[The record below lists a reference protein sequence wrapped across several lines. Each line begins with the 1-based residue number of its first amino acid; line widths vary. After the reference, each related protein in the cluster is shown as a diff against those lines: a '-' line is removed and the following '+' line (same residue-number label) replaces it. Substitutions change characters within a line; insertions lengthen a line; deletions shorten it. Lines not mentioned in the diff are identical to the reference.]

1 MAKNRIGFTTD
12 FNLIDS
18 KVGIGTTNPLQSLH
32 IRGNL
37 LVAAGSSTGQ
47 HITQNAYELNSG
59 TLSWEGSAGQLFS
72 ITNNLTSGSIFS
84 VNDVSGIPSIDVDA
98 DGTIQLGPYGGNI
111 GIGTINPTAKLDVAG
126 DVRVTGGIN
135 VTGVSTFSGGIQGNV
150 TGNVNSSGV
159 STFSSV
165 NVTGNVSIGGTLT
178 YDDVTNVDSIGLVT
192 ARSGVRID
200 AGGLVVTAGIST
212 FTTGPVIIGAATST
226 GTASQPLQVT
236 GGAYVSG
243 NLGIGKT
250 IPEHTVDIRGDLR
263 ADAVSAGN
271 FNIGITSSVYVSVTA
286 GIGTNISQTRN
297 IFTGPGIAYSFPSTV
312 SRTYVIESI
321 HITNK
326 SGNELYIT
334 GRHDY
339 DGGSNVPIANRV
351 IVPYQG
357 SVELLE
363 QPTVANPEDI
373 IRLQALTS
381 QGTDAEGHNGGI
393 DAFIVISEKQ
403 VNDFIGTGATITSAD
418 QEVFKT
424 VTKSSVIQSVRLT
437 NYDNN
442 IDVDASVSVFR
453 NASAVGGG
461 VRLGY
466 LAFNLTVP
474 KNSVVE
480 IIQNPKYLQSDD
492 AIKVSA
498 SSSNTL
504 AVTVAGK
511 YIK

>member
-1 MAKNRIGFTTD
+1 MAKNRIGFSSD
-12 FNLIDS
+12 FVLKDRE
-18 KVGIGTTNPLQSLH
+18 VGIGTINPLQTLH
-32 IRGNL
+32 VEGNF
-37 LVAAGSSTGQ
+37 LVAAGTTTGK
-47 HITQNAYELNSG
+47 HITLKPYEINNG

-72 ITNNLTSGSIFS
+72 ITNNLTEGSVFS
-84 VNDVSGIPSIDVDA
+84 INDSSAVPIIDA
-98 DGTIQLGPYGGNI
+98 LAEGTLQLVPYGGE
-111 GIGTINPTAKLDVAG
+111 VA
-126 DVRVTGGIN
+126 
-135 VTGVSTFSGGIQGNV
+135 
-150 TGNVNSSGV
+150 
-159 STFSSV
+159 
-165 NVTGNVSIGGTLT
+165 
-178 YDDVTNVDSIGLVT
+178 
-192 ARSGVRID
+192 
-200 AGGLVVTAGIST
+200 
-212 FTTGPVIIGAATST
+212 
-226 GTASQPLQVT
+226 
-236 GGAYVSG
+236 
-243 NLGIGKT
+243 IGKT
-250 IPEHTVDIRGDLR
+250 LPEHTVDIRGDLK

-271 FNIGITSSVYVSVTA
+271 FNIGITTSVYVSVTA
-286 GIGTNISQTRN
+286 GVGTNTTETQD

-363 QPTVANPEDI
+363 QPTVANPENI

-381 QGTDAEGHNGGI
+381 QGTDAEGHNGGL

-403 VNDFIGTGATITSAD
+403 VDDFIGTGATITSTD
-418 QEVFKT
+418 QEVFKSD
-424 VTKSSVIQSVRLT
+424 TKSSVIQSVRLT

-442 IDVDASVSVFR
+442 TDVDVSVSIFR

-466 LAFNLTVP
+466 LAYNLTVP

-480 IIQNPKYLQSDD
+480 IVQNPKYLQSDD

-504 AVTVAGK
+504 AVTIAGK

>member
-1 MAKNRIGFTTD
+1 MAKNRIGFSSD
-12 FNLIDS
+12 FVLKDRE
-18 KVGIGTTNPLQSLH
+18 VGIGTTNPLQTLH
-32 IRGNL
+32 VEGNF
-37 LVAAGSSTGQ
+37 LVAAGTTTGK
-47 HITQNAYELNSG
+47 HITLRPYETNNG

-72 ITNNLTSGSIFS
+72 ITNNLTEGSVFS
-84 VNDVSGIPSIDVDA
+84 INDSSAVPIVDA
-98 DGTIQLGPYGGNI
+98 LANGTLQLVPYGGE
-111 GIGTINPTAKLDVAG
+111 VA
-126 DVRVTGGIN
+126 
-135 VTGVSTFSGGIQGNV
+135 
-150 TGNVNSSGV
+150 
-159 STFSSV
+159 
-165 NVTGNVSIGGTLT
+165 
-178 YDDVTNVDSIGLVT
+178 
-192 ARSGVRID
+192 
-200 AGGLVVTAGIST
+200 
-212 FTTGPVIIGAATST
+212 
-226 GTASQPLQVT
+226 
-236 GGAYVSG
+236 
-243 NLGIGKT
+243 IGKT
-250 IPEHTVDIRGDLR
+250 LPEHTVDIRGDLR

-297 IFTGPGIAYSFPSTV
+297 IFTGPGIAYSFSSTV

-326 SGNELYIT
+326 SGSELYIT

-339 DGGSNVPIANRV
+339 NGGSNIPIANRV

-357 SVELLE
+357 SLELLE

-418 QEVFKT
+418 QEVFKSD
-424 VTKSSVIQSVRLT
+424 TKSSVIQSVRLT

-442 IDVDASVSVFR
+442 TDVDVSVSIFR

-466 LAFNLTVP
+466 LAYNLTVP

-480 IIQNPKYLQSDD
+480 IVQNPKYLQIDD

-504 AVTVAGK
+504 AVTIAGK

>member
-1 MAKNRIGFTTD
+1 MAKNRIGFSSD
-12 FNLIDS
+12 FVLKDGE
-18 KVGIGTTNPLQSLH
+18 VGIGTTNPLQTLH
-32 IRGNL
+32 VEGNF
-37 LVAAGSSTGQ
+37 LVAAGTTTGK
-47 HITQNAYELNSG
+47 HITLRPYETNNG

-72 ITNNLTSGSIFS
+72 ITNNLTEGSVFS
-84 VNDVSGIPSIDVDA
+84 INDSSAVPIIDA
-98 DGTIQLGPYGGNI
+98 LAEGTLQLVPYGGEI
-111 GIGTINPTAKLDVAG
+111 A
-126 DVRVTGGIN
+126 
-135 VTGVSTFSGGIQGNV
+135 
-150 TGNVNSSGV
+150 
-159 STFSSV
+159 
-165 NVTGNVSIGGTLT
+165 
-178 YDDVTNVDSIGLVT
+178 
-192 ARSGVRID
+192 
-200 AGGLVVTAGIST
+200 
-212 FTTGPVIIGAATST
+212 
-226 GTASQPLQVT
+226 
-236 GGAYVSG
+236 
-243 NLGIGKT
+243 IGKT
-250 IPEHTVDIRGDLR
+250 LPEHTVDIRGDLR

-297 IFTGPGIAYSFPSTV
+297 IFTGPGIAYSFSSTV

-326 SGNELYIT
+326 SGSELYIT

-339 DGGSNVPIANRV
+339 NGGSNIPIANRV

-357 SVELLE
+357 SLELLE

-403 VNDFIGTGATITSAD
+403 VDDFIGTGATITSTD
-418 QEVFKT
+418 QEVFKSD
-424 VTKSSVIQSVRLT
+424 TKSSVIQSVRLT

-480 IIQNPKYLQSDD
+480 IIQNLKYLQIDD

>member
-1 MAKNRIGFTTD
+1 MAKNRIGFSSD
-12 FNLIDS
+12 FVLKDRE
-18 KVGIGTTNPLQSLH
+18 VGIGTTNPLQTLH
-32 IRGNL
+32 IEGNF
-37 LVAAGSSTGQ
+37 LVAAGTTTGK
-47 HITQNAYELNSG
+47 HITLKPYDTNNG

-72 ITNNLTSGSIFS
+72 ITNNLTEGSVFS
-84 VNDVSGIPSIDVDA
+84 INDSSAVPIVDA
-98 DGTIQLGPYGGNI
+98 LANGTLQLVPYGGE
-111 GIGTINPTAKLDVAG
+111 VA
-126 DVRVTGGIN
+126 
-135 VTGVSTFSGGIQGNV
+135 
-150 TGNVNSSGV
+150 
-159 STFSSV
+159 
-165 NVTGNVSIGGTLT
+165 
-178 YDDVTNVDSIGLVT
+178 
-192 ARSGVRID
+192 
-200 AGGLVVTAGIST
+200 
-212 FTTGPVIIGAATST
+212 
-226 GTASQPLQVT
+226 
-236 GGAYVSG
+236 
-243 NLGIGKT
+243 IGKT
-250 IPEHTVDIRGDLR
+250 LPEHTVDIRGDLR
-263 ADAVSAGN
+263 ADAVSNGP
-271 FNIGITSSVYVSVTA
+271 FNIGITSSIYVPVTA
-286 GIGTNISQTRN
+286 GIGTNAIQTRN
-297 IFTGPGIAYSFPSTV
+297 IFVGPGIAYSFPSTV

-334 GRHDY
+334 GRQDY
-339 DGGSNVPIANRV
+339 NGGSNVPIANRV

-357 SVELLE
+357 SLELLE
-363 QPTVANPEDI
+363 QPTVANPQDI

-480 IIQNPKYLQSDD
+480 IIQNPKYLQIDD

-504 AVTVAGK
+504 AVTIAGK

>member
-1 MAKNRIGFTTD
+1 MAKNRIGFSSD
-12 FNLIDS
+12 FVLKDRE
-18 KVGIGTTNPLQSLH
+18 VGIGTTNPLQTLH
-32 IRGNL
+32 VEGNF
-37 LVAAGSSTGQ
+37 LVAAGTTTGK
-47 HITQNAYELNSG
+47 HITLRPYETNNG

-72 ITNNLTSGSIFS
+72 ITNNLTEGSVFS
-84 VNDVSGIPSIDVDA
+84 INDSSAVPIIDA
-98 DGTIQLGPYGGNI
+98 LAEGTLQLVPYGGEI
-111 GIGTINPTAKLDVAG
+111 A
-126 DVRVTGGIN
+126 
-135 VTGVSTFSGGIQGNV
+135 
-150 TGNVNSSGV
+150 
-159 STFSSV
+159 
-165 NVTGNVSIGGTLT
+165 
-178 YDDVTNVDSIGLVT
+178 
-192 ARSGVRID
+192 
-200 AGGLVVTAGIST
+200 
-212 FTTGPVIIGAATST
+212 
-226 GTASQPLQVT
+226 
-236 GGAYVSG
+236 
-243 NLGIGKT
+243 IGKT
-250 IPEHTVDIRGDLR
+250 LPEHTVDIRGDLR

-297 IFTGPGIAYSFPSTV
+297 IFTGPGIAYSFSSTV

-339 DGGSNVPIANRV
+339 DGGSNIPIANRV

-357 SVELLE
+357 SLELLE
-363 QPTVANPEDI
+363 QPTVANPQDI

-418 QEVFKT
+418 QEVFKSD
-424 VTKSSVIQSVRLT
+424 TKSSVIQSVRLT

-442 IDVDASVSVFR
+442 TDVDVSVSIFR

-466 LAFNLTVP
+466 LAYNLTVP

-480 IIQNPKYLQSDD
+480 IVQNPKYLQIDD

-504 AVTVAGK
+504 AVTIAGK

>member
-1 MAKNRIGFTTD
+1 MAKTRITFIDD
-12 FNLIDS
+12 FVLRDER
-18 KVGIGTTNPLQSLH
+18 VGIGTDN
-32 IRGNL
+32 
-37 LVAAGSSTGQ
+37 
-47 HITQNAYELNSG
+47 
-59 TLSWEGSAGQLFS
+59 
-72 ITNNLTSGSIFS
+72 
-84 VNDVSGIPSIDVDA
+84 
-98 DGTIQLGPYGGNI
+98 
-111 GIGTINPTAKLDVAG
+111 
-126 DVRVTGGIN
+126 
-135 VTGVSTFSGGIQGNV
+135 
-150 TGNVNSSGV
+150 
-159 STFSSV
+159 
-165 NVTGNVSIGGTLT
+165 
-178 YDDVTNVDSIGLVT
+178 
-192 ARSGVRID
+192 
-200 AGGLVVTAGIST
+200 
-212 FTTGPVIIGAATST
+212 
-226 GTASQPLQVT
+226 
-236 GGAYVSG
+236 
-243 NLGIGKT
+243 
-250 IPEHTVDIRGDLR
+250 PEHTVDIRGDLR
-263 ADAVSAGN
+263 ADTVSSGN

-286 GIGTNISQTRN
+286 GIGTNTTETQD

-326 SGNELYIT
+326 SGSELYIT

-339 DGGSNVPIANRV
+339 NGGSNIPISNRV

-357 SVELLE
+357 SLELLE

-393 DAFIVISEKQ
+393 DAFIVINEKQ
-403 VNDFIGTGATITSAD
+403 VDDYIGTGATITSED
-418 QEVFKT
+418 QEVFKSD
-424 VTKSSVIQSVRLT
+424 TKSSVIQSVRLT

-442 IDVDASVSVFR
+442 IDVDASVSIFR
-453 NASAVGGG
+453 NASADDGG

-466 LAFNLTVP
+466 LAFNLTIP

-480 IIQNPKYLQSDD
+480 IIQNPKYLQIDD

>member
-1 MAKNRIGFTTD
+1 MAKNRIGFSSD
-12 FNLIDS
+12 FVLKDRE
-18 KVGIGTTNPLQSLH
+18 VGIGTINPLQTLH
-32 IRGNL
+32 VEGNF
-37 LVAAGSSTGQ
+37 LVAAGTTTGK
-47 HITQNAYELNSG
+47 HITLKPYEINNG

-72 ITNNLTSGSIFS
+72 ITNNLTEGSVFS
-84 VNDVSGIPSIDVDA
+84 INDSSAVPIVDA
-98 DGTIQLGPYGGNI
+98 LAEGTLQLVPYGGE
-111 GIGTINPTAKLDVAG
+111 VA
-126 DVRVTGGIN
+126 
-135 VTGVSTFSGGIQGNV
+135 
-150 TGNVNSSGV
+150 
-159 STFSSV
+159 
-165 NVTGNVSIGGTLT
+165 
-178 YDDVTNVDSIGLVT
+178 
-192 ARSGVRID
+192 
-200 AGGLVVTAGIST
+200 
-212 FTTGPVIIGAATST
+212 
-226 GTASQPLQVT
+226 
-236 GGAYVSG
+236 
-243 NLGIGKT
+243 IGKT
-250 IPEHTVDIRGDLR
+250 LPEHTVDIRGDLK

-271 FNIGITSSVYVSVTA
+271 FNIGITTSVYVSVTA
-286 GIGTNISQTRN
+286 GVGTNTAETQD

-363 QPTVANPEDI
+363 QPTVANPENI

-381 QGTDAEGHNGGI
+381 QGTDAEGHNGGL

-403 VNDFIGTGATITSAD
+403 VDDFIGTGATITSTD
-418 QEVFKT
+418 QEVFKSD
-424 VTKSSVIQSVRLT
+424 TKSSVIQSVRLT

-442 IDVDASVSVFR
+442 TDVDVSVSIFR

-466 LAFNLTVP
+466 LAYNLTVP

-480 IIQNPKYLQSDD
+480 IVQNPKYLQSDD

-504 AVTVAGK
+504 AVTIAGK